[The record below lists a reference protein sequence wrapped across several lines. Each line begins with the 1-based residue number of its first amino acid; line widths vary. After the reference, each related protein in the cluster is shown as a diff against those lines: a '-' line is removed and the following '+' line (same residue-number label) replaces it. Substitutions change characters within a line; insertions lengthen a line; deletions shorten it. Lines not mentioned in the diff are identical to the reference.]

1 MIPAASPSLTPEMQT
16 ALHALAGWRQGE
28 LPPESLLRRYARAIH
43 FLWYRELL
51 RYFREPVTFY
61 GSLIRPVLWLFVLGV
76 GMQAHF
82 RLTSV
87 AGETSYTQYI
97 FPGIVTMSVLFTGL
111 FQGVTMIFDREF
123 GFLKEI
129 MVAPVPTL
137 AILWGKLLGGATL
150 AMIQG
155 TIVLLFAPAVQV
167 HFPWYHLPV
176 VLLVMFAMSLGT
188 TAIGLLIA
196 QRMTSFEGF
205 GTIVNFLVFPLY
217 FLSGAMFPP
226 TGLPPWLQVLVY
238 LDPLAYGVDAFR
250 HLLLGHG
257 VFSLT
262 LDLVLLFV
270 VSGVLVA
277 LNLLLF
283 KRSG

>member
-1 MIPAASPSLTPEMQT
+1 MEGAAT
-16 ALHALAGWRQGE
+16 ATVTA
-28 LPPESLLRRYARAIH
+28 PPLDPPMRRFGRAVYY
-43 FLWYRELL
+43 LWYRELL

-61 GSLIRPVLWLFVLGV
+61 GSLVRPVLWLFVLGV

-82 RLTSV
+82 RGGDATGGLSF
-87 AGETSYTQYI
+87 TQYI

-129 MVAPVPTL
+129 MVAPVPTP
-137 AILWGKLLGGATL
+137 AILLGKLLGGTTL

-155 TIVLLFAPAVQV
+155 VVVLVFAPLVDVAFPLVRLPAV
-167 HFPWYHLPV
+167 LA
-176 VLLVMFAMSLGT
+176 VMFVMALGT

-226 TGLPPWLQVLVY
+226 TGLPAWLQVLVY

-250 HLLLGHG
+250 HLILGQG
-257 VFSLT
+257 VFPLGR
-262 LDLVLLFV
+262 DLVLLCV
-270 VSGVLVA
+270 VSGALVLV
-277 LNLLLF
+277 NLRLF

>member
-1 MIPAASPSLTPEMQT
+1 LSQPIATSTAALQQ
-16 ALHALAGWRQGE
+16 LAGWAAGD
-28 LPPESLLRRYARAIH
+28 LPEETTLRRYCRAIYY
-43 FLWYRELL
+43 LWLRELL

-61 GSLIRPVLWLFVLGV
+61 GSLVRPILWLFVLGV

-82 RLTSV
+82 APQGVSGDVT
-87 AGETSYTQYI
+87 YTQYI

-129 MVAPVPTL
+129 MAAPVPTL
-137 AILWGKLLGGATL
+137 AILIGKLVGGATL

-155 TIVLLFAPAVQV
+155 VIVLAFAPAVHV
-167 HFPWYHLPV
+167 HFPLLHLP
-176 VLLVMFAMSLGT
+176 LILGVMFMMALGT

-226 TGLPPWLQVLVY
+226 TGLPPWLQTLVY

-250 HLLLGHG
+250 HLLLGAG
-257 VFSLT
+257 VFPLA
-262 LDLVLLFV
+262 LDLGLSVGLSLVLIV
-270 VSGVLVA
+270 
-277 LNLLLF
+277 LNLMWF
-283 KRSG
+283 RRTS

>member
-1 MIPAASPSLTPEMQT
+1 MSTPVAESHAT
-16 ALHALAGWRQGE
+16 ALASLAGWSSGD
-28 LPPESLLRRYARAIH
+28 LPAESTARRYARAIY
-43 FLWYRELL
+43 FIWYRELL

-61 GSLIRPVLWLFVLGV
+61 GSLVRPILWLFVLGV

-82 RLTSV
+82 TTV
-87 AGETSYTQYI
+87 PTGGDGGTVTYTQYI

-137 AILWGKLLGGATL
+137 AILIGKLVGGATL

-155 TIVLLFAPAVQV
+155 LMVLIFAPAVGV
-167 HFPWYHLPV
+167 SIPLLNLPV
-176 VLLVMFAMSLGT
+176 ILLVMFVMSLGT
-188 TAIGLLIA
+188 TAIGLVIA

-226 TGLPPWLQVLVY
+226 TGLPTWLQLLVY
-238 LDPLAYGVDAFR
+238 IDPLAYGVDAFR
-250 HLLLGHG
+250 HLILGAG
-257 VFSLT
+257 VFPLWIDLSLS
-262 LDLVLLFV
+262 
-270 VSGVLVA
+270 VSISLILIA
-277 LNLLLF
+277 LNLAWF
-283 KRSG
+283 KRTS